1 MAHAINSGSAE
12 RPCLAICSGSG
23 AFEGVGVTSTPP
35 LHQPTHTHT
44 HTHTATQN
52 PPSPP
57 SSPGRH
63 PARPACISIKQLQA
77 NLLPCR
83 VGGVKRGV
91 ERRLASLNNGL
102 SDEKALGEL
111 DIHYKRATPR
121 QALGPGL
128 RLNLSL
134 AFIRLF
140 AVCTP
145 PLPQP
150 HPNPTSILLTPPKL
164 HTHTHTYMRVW
175 QVGVSS
181 SWWWWWCVFTP
192 KCSEKKRS

>member
-1 MAHAINSGSAE
+1 MAEGGGEGCKNQDRSGERGDEVGGEFRQACLRQCDMAHAINSGSAE

-23 AFEGVGVTSTPP
+23 AFAGVGVTSTP
-35 LHQPTHTHT
+35 LHQPSLLNTHTIMHT
-44 HTHTATQN
+44 HPPN
-52 PPSPP
+52 PPSSPL

-111 DIHYKRATPR
+111 DIHYKRATP
-121 QALGPGL
+121 Q
-128 RLNLSL
+128 
-134 AFIRLF
+134 
-140 AVCTP
+140 
-145 PLPQP
+145 
-150 HPNPTSILLTPPKL
+150 
-164 HTHTHTYMRVW
+164 
-175 QVGVSS
+175 
-181 SWWWWWCVFTP
+181 
-192 KCSEKKRS
+192 

>member
-1 MAHAINSGSAE
+1 MKQAERNGAGVIKRKVGEERWGAGKNQGRSGGRGGEVWGVFQQGTLRQYDMAHAINSGSVE

-23 AFEGVGVTSTPP
+23 AFEGVGVTSTTTT
-35 LHQPTHTHT
+35 PTTPSRHTH
-44 HTHTATQN
+44 TQN

-63 PARPACISIKQLQA
+63 PARPAYISIKQLHG

-91 ERRLASLNNGL
+91 ERRRGSLNNGL

-121 QALGPGL
+121 QAPGAA
-128 RLNLSL
+128 S
-134 AFIRLF
+134 AT
-140 AVCTP
+140 C
-145 PLPQP
+145 
-150 HPNPTSILLTPPKL
+150 
-164 HTHTHTYMRVW
+164 
-175 QVGVSS
+175 G
-181 SWWWWWCVFTP
+181 
-192 KCSEKKRS
+192 